1 MYILI
6 YKVYQEYLS
15 RICDNRLPYTFK
27 MLKNEEMGAG
37 AQPERDSGGKSGLYH
52 KFLNTFFN
60 VCVKPDAS
68 FYFFRKYFNNC
79 NFFLAKLYIL

>member
-37 AQPERDSGGKSGLYH
+37 AQPERDSGGEIW
-52 KFLNTFFN
+52 T
-60 VCVKPDAS
+60 VP
-68 FYFFRKYFNNC
+68 
-79 NFFLAKLYIL
+79 

>member
-1 MYILI
+1 
-6 YKVYQEYLS
+6 
-15 RICDNRLPYTFK
+15 

-79 NFFLAKLYIL
+79 NFFWLNYIYSESVLNSSYLHDKT